1 MGIKKINPSLFHG
14 HRQEYD
20 HATRGGVPGRGKAVP
35 NMTAGLLKPETGETR
50 AGIASSPLSATCEEL
65 QEEIQKLKISEKE
78 FQKIL
83 EWLKN
88 EVAKWRVLIEQSR
101 EGIVILAENGAVYE
115 ANQRFAEMLGY
126 PMNEVRKLHVW
137 DWDFRYSKE
146 ELREMLRTVDAS
158 GACFET
164 QHRRKDGSVID
175 VELSNNASVFPDQ
188 KLILCVCRDITENK
202 RAEERLRENEKK
214 YRDLSVVD
222 ELTQLFNYRHFL
234 SRLRAEVLRP
244 NRAIPPSLLFIDLD
258 DFKVFNDSFGHIEGD
273 RVLKRIGEVITRC
286 VRGTDYPF
294 RYGGDEFAVL
304 LPATSREETADIARR
319 ILDELKKE
327 RFSPVPGK
335 FVSLTASIGVAQYAP
350 PEDVQEFVSR
360 ADRCMYAAKKEGKN
374 RICFDS

>member
-1 MGIKKINPSLFHG
+1 
-14 HRQEYD
+14 
-20 HATRGGVPGRGKAVP
+20 
-35 NMTAGLLKPETGETR
+35 MTAELLKIETGEVR
-50 AGIASSPLSATCEEL
+50 AGIASPLSATYEEL
-65 QEEIQKLKISEKE
+65 QEEIEKLKISERE
-78 FQKIL
+78 FRKIL
-83 EWLKN
+83 EWLKD
-88 EVAKWRVLIEQSR
+88 EVAKWRILIEQSR
-101 EGIVILAENGAVYE
+101 EGIVVLTEDGSVYE

>member
-1 MGIKKINPSLFHG
+1 
-14 HRQEYD
+14 
-20 HATRGGVPGRGKAVP
+20 
-35 NMTAGLLKPETGETR
+35 MTAKILEPGETR

-65 QEEIQKLKISEKE
+65 QEEIEKLKISERE
-78 FQKIL
+78 FRKIL
-83 EWLKN
+83 EWLKD
-88 EVAKWRVLIEQSR
+88 EVAKWRILIEQSR
-101 EGIVILAENGAVYE
+101 EGIVVLTEDGSVYE
-115 ANQRFAEMLGY
+115 ANQRFADMLGY
-126 PMNEVRKLHVW
+126 PLNEVRKLHVW

-234 SRLRAEVLRP
+234 SRLRAEVLRL
-244 NRAIPPSLLFIDLD
+244 NCAIPPSLLFIDLD

-294 RYGGDEFAVL
+294 RYGGDEFAIL
-304 LPATSREETADIARR
+304 LPMTPREDAAAIAER
-319 ILDELKKE
+319 ILCEFRNE
-327 RFSPVPGK
+327 PFSPVPAN
-335 FVSLTASIGVAQYAP
+335 FVSVTVSIGVARYEP

-360 ADRCMYAAKKEGKN
+360 ADRCMYAAKREGKN